1 MSMVSSVMN
10 PIPWF
15 VLLLVSASACTQLG
29 QAPIPGDYLEQH
41 EAWWERRFAS
51 LTGPTGWMRLSD
63 MIWLE
68 SDRYPYAG
76 DTVRIADGKAYFQG
90 RMIHDG
96 TDSDTLMFGN
106 LRWITVLRSGRFAIR
121 VWDTQDS
128 LANTFQR
135 FETYPIDTTMVRRAR
150 FIPNPE
156 GTTIPVPNILGQID
170 DTPTP
175 GVLEFDL
182 NGRRHRL
189 TALQGA
195 RRLFI
200 IFGDATNRTE
210 SFPAGR
216 YLYTDHPAEGTDIT
230 ELDFNKA
237 YNPPCSF
244 NAYTTCQL
252 PPTSNILDIPIEAG
266 EKRP

>member
-1 MSMVSSVMN
+1 MN
-10 PIPWF
+10 SF
-15 VLLLVSASACTQLG
+15 LRLLLLLLTATACTQIG
-29 QAPIPGDYLEQH
+29 QAPIPTDYLDQH
-41 EAWWERRFAS
+41 DAWWQRRFAS

-68 SDRYPYAG
+68 TDRYSYAG

-96 TDSDTLMFGN
+96 TDSDTLMYGN
-106 LRWITVLRSGRFAIR
+106 LRWITVMRKGTFAIR
-121 VWDTQDS
+121 VWNTQDS

-135 FETYPIDTTMVRRAR
+135 FETFPVDTTLVRRAR

-156 GTTIPVPNILGQID
+156 GTTIPITNILGLTD
-170 DTPTP
+170 DTPSP
-175 GVLEFDL
+175 GILEFDL
-182 NGRRHRL
+182 DGRRHRL

-200 IFGDATNRTE
+200 IFGDATNATE
-210 SFPAGR
+210 TYPAGR
-216 YLYTDHPAEGTDIT
+216 YLYTDYPPEGDAFT

-244 NAYTTCQL
+244 SAYTTCQL
-252 PPTSNILDIPIEAG
+252 PPKSNILTIRIEAG

>member
-1 MSMVSSVMN
+1 MR
-10 PIPWF
+10 PIF
-15 VLLLVSASACTQLG
+15 GSLLLAILAIGCTQLG
-29 QAPIPGDYLEQH
+29 QAPIPADYLEQH
-41 EAWWERRFAS
+41 EAWWQRRFTS

-68 SDRYPYAG
+68 TDRYPYAG
-76 DTVRIADGKAYFQG
+76 DTVRIMDGKAYFEG

-96 TDSDTLMFGN
+96 TDSDTLMYGN
-106 LRWITVLRSGRFAIR
+106 LRWITVMRGGRFAIR

-135 FETYPIDTTMVRRAR
+135 FDTYPIDTTMVRRAR

-156 GTTIPVPNILGQID
+156 GTTIPITNILGQID

-175 GVLEFDL
+175 GILEFDL
-182 NGRRHRL
+182 DGRRHRL

-210 SFPAGR
+210 TYPAGR
-216 YLYTDHPAEGTDIT
+216 YLYTDYPPEGGTHT

-244 NAYTTCQL
+244 SAYTTCQL
-252 PPTSNILDIPIEAG
+252 PPTSNILPVAIEAG